1 MGQISDFDLGSILS
15 TMDISTILGLGIGII
30 LAVIIIGLV
39 VQGIFLLLG
48 AKIAGI
54 ENPTLGEAIIGI
66 VLSGIVTVIVGLF
79 LGRLSIFWLIGFIMD
94 VIIISKVFDTSI
106 FKAIIAMIFS
116 FVGMIIFALAL
127 GIFIAVII

>member
-1 MGQISDFDLGSILS
+1 MIFDLGSILS

-79 LGRLSIFWLIGFIMD
+79 LGRLSIFWLI
-94 VIIISKVFDTSI
+94 
-106 FKAIIAMIFS
+106 
-116 FVGMIIFALAL
+116 AL